1 MWIHEHIP
9 VHNGGNLHRI
19 YCPFRSTLSDKR
31 TSCTHS
37 VCALKPLLCF
47 GDIPFDAAPIQPYF
61 SICNSHLR
69 LGWRDH
75 LTTLALCCQVLWAL
89 PIGAYRSLRHPFGD
103 FLPWPIRGQNQK
115 EERFDKILKACPPG
129 QDGDN
134 RVLVHLFS
142 NGGSYRFCNLATRY
156 LLTTDTPIPIRALI
170 IDSAPSPCS
179 PRSEAD
185 AVTRGLGLTGPIR
198 LLSFAM
204 LLVALSL
211 QWIWTSITWQYKP
224 FSWARKVLNDPAV
237 VDQDSA
243 RVYIYSREDQIVDW
257 RGVEAHA
264 EEAQRQGFKVESERF
279 EGSQHVF
286 HAKAE
291 PERYWNVI
299 ERTWNSA
306 LEAGDVASP
315 EYRKIDQAKKD

>member
-1 MWIHEHIP
+1 MAVPSTGYTAPSARLSQISGHLALNPFAPSNPSSASETSPSTLHQSRPTSPSAILIFAWGGATTSQLSRYVVKYSGLYPSAHIVP
-9 VHNGGNLHRI
+9 FGS
-19 YCPFRSTLSDKR
+19 PFR
-31 TSCTHS
+31 
-37 VCALKPLLCF
+37 
-47 GDIPFDAAPIQPYF
+47 
-61 SICNSHLR
+61 
-69 LGWRDH
+69 
-75 LTTLALCCQVLWAL
+75 
-89 PIGAYRSLRHPFGD
+89 D

-115 EERFDKILKACPPG
+115 EEGFDKILKACPPG

-134 RVLVHLFS
+134 RVLVHIFS
-142 NGGSYRFCNLATRY
+142 NGGSYRFCNLAARY

-204 LLVALSL
+204 SLVALSL
-211 QWIWTSITWQYKP
+211 QWIWTFITWQNEP

-237 VDQDSA
+237 VNHDSA

-279 EGSQHVF
+279 EGSQHVN

-291 PERYWNVI
+291 PERYWSVI
-299 ERTWNSA
+299 KTTWNSA
-306 LEAGDVASP
+306 VEAGDVASP
-315 EYRKIDQAKKD
+315 ANRKIDQAKRD